1 MKRSSTVILS
11 LICLIIFVVG
21 CNNTQSIG
29 GKETIL
35 SLISSGKWEEA
46 KMNLV
51 KQEFKGIENYNEIFT
66 YVDARN
72 DYENEKGSGKIAYE
86 PIVIKMNSID
96 LNTYYGELKD
106 EISEFK
112 ENLTK
117 EKTAYYE
124 AFYAKKSEEG
134 KEKQKDLDKLKKQE
148 DERRQKKFNDDL
160 TGALTNKDYEK
171 LSLLL
176 VFKMKDDI
184 DSEMLY
190 YFAESQLSRVAGD
203 SQMMMHYLELI
214 PITYEGKYS
223 DLISK
228 EKLGIQSKEKWL
240 EAERDRIINEGK
252 WEEIMS
258 KVPPAIGMT
267 ASEVRDSSWGG
278 PDKINKTT
286 YEFGVHEQWVY
297 SNYRYVYLE
306 DGIVTT
312 IQE

>member
-1 MKRSSTVILS
+1 MKGLSS
-11 LICLIIFVVG
+11 LILILICSLLFVS
-21 CNNTQSIG
+21 CSNSDST
-29 GKETIL
+29 KDTIL
-35 SLISSGKWEEA
+35 ESINSEKWEEA
-46 KMNLV
+46 KLNLE
-51 KQEFKGIENYNEIFT
+51 KDEYKNIKDYEEIFT

-72 DYENEKGSGKIAYE
+72 DYLTEKANGNISYE
-86 PIVIKMNSID
+86 PIIIKLNTID
-96 LNTYYGELKD
+96 LNTYNGELKD
-106 EISEFK
+106 DISEFK
-112 ENLTK
+112 ENLIK

-124 AFYAKKSEEG
+124 AYYAKKSEEG
-134 KEKQKDLDKLKKQE
+134 KEKQKDLDKQKKQE

-160 TGALTNKDYEK
+160 TNALTNKNYDK
-171 LSLLL
+171 LTLLL

-184 DSEMLY
+184 DSKMLY
-190 YFAESQLSRVAGD
+190 YFAESQLSREAGD

-214 PITYEGKYS
+214 PITYEGKYAG
-223 DLISK
+223 LISK
-228 EKLGIQSKEKWL
+228 VKLGIQSKEKWL

-297 SNYRYVYLE
+297 SDYRYVYLE

-312 IQE
+312 VQE